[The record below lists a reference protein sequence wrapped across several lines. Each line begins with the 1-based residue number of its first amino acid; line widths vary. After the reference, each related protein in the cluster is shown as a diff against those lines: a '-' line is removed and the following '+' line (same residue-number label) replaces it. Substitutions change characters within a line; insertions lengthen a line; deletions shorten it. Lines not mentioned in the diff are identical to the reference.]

1 MCVDGWVVVGV
12 CVGEWVWVWVM
23 RAHVCRTRP
32 LQVRRRLL
40 QDRRPLQLL
49 AALTPGRP
57 RAAPAGPGPPCAE
70 PITTPPVSR
79 RARFRA
85 AGRDRHRVEA
95 RRAWS
100 DRVVGIQSES
110 GPPPEPSP
118 SHLSASSFR
127 ATFSIP
133 SHLSESCL
141 RAQLPVAS
149 ARTRSGSSAAA
160 CFGPV
165 PRPGRRGRRPE
176 SGQYMILIGIE
187 HESGARVTETRT
199 RNLKLRRDAI
209 VARRRGSSYPV
220 TSSG

>member
-1 MCVDGWVVVGV
+1 MGVGA
-12 CVGEWVWVWVM
+12 C
-23 RAHVCRTRP
+23 ARTRVCL

-110 GPPPEPSP
+110 GQPPEPSP
-118 SHLSASSFR
+118 SHLSESSFR
-127 ATFSIP
+127 ATFSFRVTSP
-133 SHLSESCL
+133 SPACARSC
-141 RAQLPVAS
+141 RWPRPVPDPARLPPPVS
-149 ARTRSGSSAAA
+149 VRCPGRAAA
-160 CFGPV
+160 AAG
-165 PRPGRRGRRPE
+165 
-176 SGQYMILIGIE
+176 L
-187 HESGARVTETRT
+187 
-199 RNLKLRRDAI
+199 NRD
-209 VARRRGSSYPV
+209 S
-220 TSSG
+220 T